1 MRMRS
6 MSRSRE
12 DRRRQTTRSVARRA
26 MLRGRSIVNIT
37 EDVRKYA
44 AEQAISE
51 EEALKK
57 GMEEPSAANR
67 SAAEIASQSLHL
79 NPRSKWTIR
88 RVARQGEAKR
98 SQKSKDSSRREASE
112 KTFAPQ
118 KAAGRGCWEQPSQFV
133 EKGAEVYA
141 KA

>member
-6 MSRSRE
+6 MSRSAQVGAL
-12 DRRRQTTRSVARRA
+12 RQTTRSVARRA
-26 MLRGRSIVNIT
+26 MLRDRSIVNIT

-57 GMEEPSAANR
+57 GMEE
-67 SAAEIASQSLHL
+67 
-79 NPRSKWTIR
+79 
-88 RVARQGEAKR
+88 
-98 SQKSKDSSRREASE
+98 KSKE
-112 KTFAPQ
+112 
-118 KAAGRGCWEQPSQFV
+118 FV

>member
-1 MRMRS
+1 
-6 MSRSRE
+6 
-12 DRRRQTTRSVARRA
+12 

-51 EEALKK
+51 EAAL
-57 GMEEPSAANR
+57 
-67 SAAEIASQSLHL
+67 
-79 NPRSKWTIR
+79 
-88 RVARQGEAKR
+88 
-98 SQKSKDSSRREASE
+98 
-112 KTFAPQ
+112 
-118 KAAGRGCWEQPSQFV
+118 AAGMAEKSREFV